1 MCGCQLFVTA
11 VFGVARKR
19 SCSFVSFAKGVFKM
33 KSRNWKGIAY
43 WLVFGALVAGLAYGV
58 HQYFEYRNRE
68 LDRRLEQ
75 LR

>member
-1 MCGCQLFVTA
+1 
-11 VFGVARKR
+11 
-19 SCSFVSFAKGVFKM
+19 M